1 MSEVTFTIED
11 RNPILDTM
19 KLPPIRY
26 HKKVTFSDGTVL
38 NYYFKE
44 WIYQE
49 KHYRSLEELLDHLP
63 ESVRD
68 CIIFN
73 LEIFRKI

>member
-1 MSEVTFTIED
+1 MDRVTFVIES
-11 RNPILDTM
+11 RNKVLDSM

-26 HKKVTFSDGTVL
+26 HKKVTFSDGTIL
-38 NYYFKE
+38 NYYFKD
-44 WIYQE
+44 WIYQDI
-49 KHYRSLEELLDHLP
+49 HYNSLEEILDHLP
-63 ESVRD
+63 ENVRE